1 MKQILNFDKERFD
14 LIAQSYQNNTNTV
27 NRVLEHYRQIK
38 GAPIQDKEEGEK
50 IRLEP
55 LKSILEVI
63 ATKSGFP
70 NNPLEFQLSASGLG
84 MDYQTFINY
93 LEGKDQ
99 ILKLDIYEFKQGHF
113 EVSQKALDQ
122 LEKDLTTYATD
133 DQLPKLQ
140 YFQKLAESL
149 NNGIEIGYISENQ
162 RANICRAIQGLELQ
176 VKNGKYVIGLNTRSL
191 FNS

>member
-1 MKQILNFDKERFD
+1 MKTILRFENSQFENNLNSYTNQANQLNQLLD
-14 LIAQSYQNNTNTV
+14 L
-27 NRVLEHYRQIK
+27 YRQIK

-55 LKSILEVI
+55 LKSVLELI
-63 ATKSGFP
+63 GNKSGFP
-70 NNPLEFQLSASGLG
+70 SNPLDFQLSASGLG